1 MVRGIICLYKYPLSH
16 HHGKRH
22 QFVGLSLQN
31 RLQPKIIKNSK
42 QKPNEKYILRASLQ
56 GGLRYRSRGG
66 VPVHQITHFPPS
78 LSPPQTH
85 LFPYLENLGSA
96 PFSYFEDKAEPGGD
110 AKLLKGG
117 GRRRQEVREEPSKLT
132 QKTCCPRDHLGELE
146 LFAKMK
152 LFYVVPYGC
161 PEPHGLLSSWNVR
174 SVIEEL
180 NFKFYSK
187 LSNWKLHLNGHT
199 CLVTTILGLAE
210 ITKGRETRWVTLWKS
225 RKNYWVKTRVL
236 TLRVW
241 PRWQGRKTL
250 SVTPPMG
257 MPEL

>member
-1 MVRGIICLYKYPLSH
+1 MVRGIICLHKNPLSH

-42 QKPNEKYILRASLQ
+42 EKPNEKYILRASLQ

-66 VPVHQITHFPPS
+66 VPVHQITQFPPS

-85 LFPYLENLGSA
+85 LFPYLENLGLA

-117 GRRRQEVREEPSKLT
+117 GRRRQEVRAEASKLS
-132 QKTCCPRDHLGELE
+132 QETCCPCDHLGELE

-152 LFYVVPYGC
+152 LFCVVP
-161 PEPHGLLSSWNVR
+161 
-174 SVIEEL
+174 
-180 NFKFYSK
+180 
-187 LSNWKLHLNGHT
+187 
-199 CLVTTILGLAE
+199 
-210 ITKGRETRWVTLWKS
+210 
-225 RKNYWVKTRVL
+225 
-236 TLRVW
+236 
-241 PRWQGRKTL
+241 
-250 SVTPPMG
+250 
-257 MPEL
+257 